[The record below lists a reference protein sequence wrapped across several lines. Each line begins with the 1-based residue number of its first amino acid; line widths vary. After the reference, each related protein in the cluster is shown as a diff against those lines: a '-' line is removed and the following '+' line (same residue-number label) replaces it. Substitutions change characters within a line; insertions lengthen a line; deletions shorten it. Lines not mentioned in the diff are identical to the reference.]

1 MIPPMRSIFM
11 PLITTWAFGGGARG
25 KGGMSRRELG
35 KVKQIQYG
43 WFTSPWIP
51 RIQTPSSQVCSK
63 DGGKTWEDVD
73 KGRLPNVPHHAV
85 VIRPD
90 ETKTVYVAND
100 AGVFVSHDSGNTW
113 MNMTRNLPNV
123 MVVDVVLQEKDS
135 TLSAA
140 TYGRSLWR
148 TRI

>member
-1 MIPPMRSIFM
+1 MVA
-11 PLITTWAFGGGARG
+11 THGAQTLLARHCLVIQL
-25 KGGMSRRELG
+25 RES
-35 KVKQIQYG
+35 
-43 WFTSPWIP
+43 TP
-51 RIQTPSSQVCSK
+51 RQSSEPTFCSK

-90 ETKTVYVAND
+90 EPKTVYVAND

-123 MVVDVVLQEKDS
+123 MVVDLVLQEKDR